1 MDKRYIKA
9 AVSAF
14 IMMFAAAFVT
24 SCLSY
29 FVLPI
34 TTELGYERSA
44 FTIYYTLLGL
54 VTMVCMPFA
63 GKLAGKIGVRK
74 MSRTAARTAG
84 IEVTMNQKHLKMFFE
99 HYGIAFWILYLLFP
113 FFLNKALPDP
123 AYSLILML
131 LLGGYLT
138 VMYYAYA
145 TFATNRQFVID
156 AASLVIGVSV
166 LSAFS
171 MFRSSASPH
180 WT

>member
-1 MDKRYIKA
+1 
-9 AVSAF
+9 
-14 IMMFAAAFVT
+14 
-24 SCLSY
+24 
-29 FVLPI
+29 
-34 TTELGYERSA
+34 
-44 FTIYYTLLGL
+44 
-54 VTMVCMPFA
+54 
-63 GKLAGKIGVRK
+63 

-171 MFRSSASPH
+171 MFRSSASTALDLTMYLVLSMTFAPTALRLETH
-180 WT
+180 KTRSKAKGKA